1 MIRLTRV
8 AGAGLV
14 ALTIFAGAA
23 CSESANEN
31 QQASSERDIPAAAE
45 KTTAAP
51 AASPPR
57 QARTAG
63 EMTTAE
69 LVEYA
74 EPAVVRIETNGG
86 VGTGFVVGGDGY
98 ILTNNHVVEGG
109 TNGRVATTIE
119 VTMSD
124 GATYDASIVGRD
136 ARSDLALLRIDAS
149 GLTALTFADLDDV
162 VIGQDVVAMGFAL
175 DLEGGEGGAFSVTRG
190 IVSQKNR
197 AIRETT
203 QILGAI
209 QTDAAINHGN
219 SGGPLL
225 NLYGQVVGVNTAI
238 APDPTTGTQAAGIGF
253 AVGADVARAVMEQ
266 LKADGRVNRGF
277 LSISNFEALRSARAK
292 ELGIPDEG
300 GVVLDLVT
308 SGGPAA
314 SGGLRGGD
322 VIVLIEDVDINTEAD
337 LAVALVK
344 YGSGEKVTVTFYR
357 DGKKLTT
364 TVTLGTPPE

>member
-31 QQASSERDIPAAAE
+31 EQASSERDIPAAAE
-45 KTTAAP
+45 KATAAP
-51 AASPPR
+51 AALPAG

-69 LVEYA
+69 LVEFA

-86 VGTGFVVGGDGY
+86 VGTGFVVGSDGY
-98 ILTNNHVVEGG
+98 ILTNNHVVEVGS
-109 TNGRVATTIE
+109 NGRVATTIE

-136 ARSDLALLRIDAS
+136 TRSDLALLKIDAT

-162 VIGQDVVAMGFAL
+162 VIGQDVVAI
-175 DLEGGEGGAFSVTRG
+175 SVTRG

-266 LKADGRVNRGF
+266 LRADGRVNRGF

-308 SGGPAA
+308 AGGPAA

-357 DGKKLTT
+357 DGKKQTT